1 MTVKELNLLKRKM
14 WDVLMEN
21 PEISHKVKTCGK
33 AIVYN
38 ISDFHN
44 QIIMIVDNPKQVNDN
59 TIAEKGINTGKCD
72 VRKLFTVSNDH
83 DIIFASGYNLYN

>member
-21 PEISHKVKTCGK
+21 PEISNKVKTYGK

-44 QIIMIVDNPKQVNDN
+44 RIIMIVDNPKQVNDN
-59 TIAEKGINTGKCD
+59 TIAEKGINAEKCD

-83 DIIFASGYNLYN
+83 DIGFSSGYNLYN

>member
-1 MTVKELNLLKRKM
+1 MTVKEFNLLKRKM

-44 QIIMIVDNPKQVNDN
+44 RAIMIVNNPKQVNDN
-59 TIAEKGINTGKCD
+59 TIAEKGMDAEKCD
-72 VRKLFTVSNDH
+72 IRKLFTISADQNIAFFD
-83 DIIFASGYNLYN
+83 GYNLYN

>member
-44 QIIMIVDNPKQVNDN
+44 RIIMIVDNPKQVNDN
-59 TIAEKGINTGKCD
+59 TIAEKGINAKKCD
-72 VRKLFTVSNDH
+72 VRKLFTVSNHH
-83 DIIFASGYNLYN
+83 DIVFSSGYNLYN

>member
-44 QIIMIVDNPKQVNDN
+44 RIIMIVDNPKQVNDN
-59 TIAEKGINTGKCD
+59 TIAGKGINAEKCN
-72 VRKLFTVSNDH
+72 VKKLFTVSNDH
-83 DIIFASGYNLYN
+83 DIVFSSGYNLYN

>member
-33 AIVYN
+33 AIVYD

-44 QIIMIVDNPKQVNDN
+44 RIIMIVDNPKQVNDN
-59 TIAEKGINTGKCD
+59 TIAEKGINTEKCD

-83 DIIFASGYNLYN
+83 DIIFTSGCNLYN